1 MRAMVLEQARPVEDN
16 PLAMA
21 HIPVPEPH
29 DHEILIRVHACGVC
43 HTDLHTVE
51 GDLPLPRLPLVPGHQ
66 VVGVVECMGSAATRF
81 AIGDRVGMTWFYSS
95 CGTCEFCVDGKEN
108 LCSHARF
115 TGYHADGGYAEFM
128 IASEQSAFRIP
139 EVFSDVDATP
149 LLCGGVIGY
158 RALRLSEI
166 KPGQKLGLYGFG
178 NSAHVV
184 IQIGV
189 HMGCAVHVFT
199 RSRNHQELA
208 RQLGAVWVGT
218 AEQTPPEPM
227 DGSIIFAPAGALV
240 PQALT
245 HLAKGGTL
253 ALAGITMTPIPEM
266 DYSLIYGE
274 RTVRSVA
281 NTTRNDA
288 EELLKAAA
296 SVPVRTVVET
306 FRLDQANTV
315 LTMMKNSALKGG
327 AALLL
332 P

>member
-1 MRAMVLEQARPVEDN
+1 MRAMVLEQPRPVDDN
-16 PLAMA
+16 PLVMA
-21 HIPVPEPH
+21 NIPVPEPG

-66 VVGVVECMGSAATRF
+66 VVGVVERVGAGANRF
-81 AIGDRVGMTWFYSS
+81 ALGDRVGMTWFYSS
-95 CGTCEFCVDGKEN
+95 CGTCEFCVGGKEN
-108 LCSHARF
+108 LCAHARF

-128 IASEQSAFRIP
+128 IAPERSAFRIP
-139 EVFSDVDATP
+139 EVFADADATP

-166 KPGQKLGLYGFG
+166 KPGQRLGLYGFG

-199 RSRNHQELA
+199 RTRHHQEFA
-208 RQLGAVWVGT
+208 KQLGAVWVGT
-218 AEQTPPEPM
+218 AEHTPPEPM

-253 ALAGITMTPIPEM
+253 VLAGITMTPIPEM
-266 DYSLIYGE
+266 HYSLIYGE
-274 RTVRSVA
+274 RTMRSVA

-296 SVPVRTVVET
+296 RVPVRTVVET
-306 FRLDQANTV
+306 FPLDQANAV
-315 LTMMKNSALKGG
+315 LKMMKNSALKAG

-332 P
+332 

>member
-1 MRAMVLEQARPVEDN
+1 MEDD
-16 PLAMA
+16 PLTLTTL
-21 HIPVPEPH
+21 PDPEPA

-51 GDLPLPRLPLVPGHQ
+51 GDLPLPKLPLVPGHQ
-66 VVGVVECMGSAATRF
+66 VVGHVERNGPAAHRF
-81 AIGDRVGMTWFYSS
+81 VEGDRVGMTWFYSS
-95 CGTCEFCVDGKEN
+95 CGTCSFCQEGREN
-108 LCSHARF
+108 LCAEAHFA
-115 TGYHADGGYAEFM
+115 GYHANGGYAEFM
-128 IASEQSAFRIP
+128 VAPEDSAVHIP
-139 EVFSDVDATP
+139 DVFSDAEATP

-166 KPGQKLGLYGFG
+166 KPGQRLGLYGFG

-184 IQIGV
+184 IQIAV
-189 HMGCAVHVFT
+189 HMGCAVYVFT
-199 RSRNHQELA
+199 RSKNHQELA

-218 AEQTPPEPM
+218 AEHSPPELM
-227 DGSIIFAPAGALV
+227 DASIIFAPAGTLV
-240 PQALT
+240 PQALE

-266 DYSLIYGE
+266 DYNLIYGE

-288 EELLKAAA
+288 EELMHAAA
-296 SVPVRTVVET
+296 GVPVRTVVDT
-306 FRLDQANTV
+306 FPLEQANAV
-315 LTMMKNSALKGG
+315 LKLMKGSALRAG

-332 P
+332 